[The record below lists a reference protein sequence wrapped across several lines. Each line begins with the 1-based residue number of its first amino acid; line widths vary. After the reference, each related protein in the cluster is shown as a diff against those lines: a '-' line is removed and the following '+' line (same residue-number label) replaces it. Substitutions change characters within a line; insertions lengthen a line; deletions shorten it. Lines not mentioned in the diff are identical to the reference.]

1 MHSSFPETAQITN
14 LYSIRRITYILNTL
28 KEKPEQDWNVLQK
41 EVFFELCAV
50 IFRFFLLSKEEKDA
64 QDHIQKLR
72 QSMKDQDFNRL
83 THIFSVASLILL
95 RVFFRK
101 VLIRLYI
108 RGKPL
113 KTLEINK
120 KRYYRSNSLM
130 RMSKI

>member
-14 LYSIRRITYILNTL
+14 FYSIRRITYILNTL

-120 KRYYRSNSLM
+120 KRNYRSNSLM